1 MKGDIMKYIFILI
14 GIIAAE
20 VGLVWLQ
27 QYVTIKLVDK
37 LAEVKGMK
45 EPE

>member
-1 MKGDIMKYIFILI
+1 MKYIFILI

-27 QYVTIKLVDK
+27 QHVTIKLVDK